1 SWVFVLL
8 PQLHRDPLWGDD
20 PERFDPDRFEPAAVR
35 KRPAHIFKPWGTGIR
50 ACIGRQ
56 FALHEA
62 VLTLASLIRRYDFA
76 PEPGYELDV
85 HEAITLKPRG
95 LKVKLSRQ

>member
-1 SWVFVLL
+1 M
-8 PQLHRDPLWGDD
+8 
-20 PERFDPDRFEPAAVR
+20 R

-95 LKVKLSRQ
+95 LRVRLTGAALPRLIRRVAPLARWTAVGSSTGAG